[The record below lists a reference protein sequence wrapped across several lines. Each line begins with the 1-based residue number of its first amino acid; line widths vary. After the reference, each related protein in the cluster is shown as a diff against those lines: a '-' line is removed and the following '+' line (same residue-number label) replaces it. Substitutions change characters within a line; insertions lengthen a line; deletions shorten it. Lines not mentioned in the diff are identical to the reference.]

1 MEKYVPDIYQKSIY
15 TIDYDKLK
23 ARGIKCLLY
32 DLDNTLVPFDVKEA
46 DQKIKNLFDEL
57 KEKGFKVIIFSNSP
71 KTRLKPFKEY
81 LDVDCSASSRKPF
94 KASFLKILN
103 EYKFGT
109 TSFSYFRNP
118 ALCAVTISLL
128 CVSLYMSRKKRDAI
142 PAEKTENEIVG
153 ASVESE

>member
-57 KEKGFKVIIFSNSP
+57 KEKIIV
-71 KTRLKPFKEY
+71 TRMG
-81 LDVDCSASSRKPF
+81 R
-94 KASFLKILN
+94 
-103 EYKFGT
+103 
-109 TSFSYFRNP
+109 
-118 ALCAVTISLL
+118 
-128 CVSLYMSRKKRDAI
+128 
-142 PAEKTENEIVG
+142 
-153 ASVESE
+153 

>member
-46 DQKIKNLFDEL
+46 DEKIKDLFDEL

-71 KTRLKPFKEY
+71 KNRLKPFKDY
-81 LDVDCSASSRKPF
+81 LQVDCSASSRKPL
-94 KASFLKILN
+94 KTSFLKISMV
-103 EYKFGT
+103 K
-109 TSFSYFRNP
+109 YFIVKYYQ
-118 ALCAVTISLL
+118 L
-128 CVSLYMSRKKRDAI
+128 KK
-142 PAEKTENEIVG
+142 G
-153 ASVESE
+153 

>member
-46 DQKIKNLFDEL
+46 NQKIKNLFDEL

-71 KTRLKPFKEY
+71 KTRLKRVSSQIFPYFLVLFPAILVNLLVNK
-81 LDVDCSASSRKPF
+81 CSVPT
-94 KASFLKILN
+94 
-103 EYKFGT
+103 GC
-109 TSFSYFRNP
+109 FRLLLLEA
-118 ALCAVTISLL
+118 ALPVRHRTAHGCKHSAL
-128 CVSLYMSRKKRDAI
+128 R
-142 PAEKTENEIVG
+142 
-153 ASVESE
+153 

>member
-46 DQKIKNLFDEL
+46 NQKIKNLFDEL

-81 LDVDCSASSRKPF
+81 LDGDNASRWHSSWYGSDSNFVDSSYHWFVRGGNYICGVLSGTF
-94 KASFLKILN
+94 SFDR
-103 EYKFGT
+103 YTGGVYT
-109 TSFSYFRNP
+109 DAGFRLVLTP
-118 ALCAVTISLL
+118 
-128 CVSLYMSRKKRDAI
+128 
-142 PAEKTENEIVG
+142 
-153 ASVESE
+153 